1 MESRVKRVKESKN
14 EIERSQNW
22 LLRSIYRLMRQIA
35 LLQVCNTALWLY
47 VMFFFVMKMSWL
59 YSQSEAA
66 TCKIAPF
73 CDDFCKCFF
82 LISFIFILYQTD
94 IQYKLKRDVEWMK
107 KLNSGHNEYFLH
119 LQNVTKL
126 PIVYHHTL
134 NEIVRRRSYNA
145 LFENEVVSASE
156 KISSFRKEETK
167 QREAFMQSY
176 GLHLPSIF
184 FR

>member
-1 MESRVKRVKESKN
+1 
-14 EIERSQNW
+14 
-22 LLRSIYRLMRQIA
+22 
-35 LLQVCNTALWLY
+35 
-47 VMFFFVMKMSWL
+47 
-59 YSQSEAA
+59 
-66 TCKIAPF
+66 
-73 CDDFCKCFF
+73 
-82 LISFIFILYQTD
+82 
-94 IQYKLKRDVEWMK
+94 MK

-119 LQNVTKL
+119 LQNITKL

-145 LFENEVVSASE
+145 LFENEVVTASE
-156 KISSFRKEETK
+156 KISAFRTQETK